1 MVKVLAYTST
11 EEYADQDI
19 GNFIFSLQDYLK
31 LFTLSQNARSINIIF
46 VNLESNLWQNLMRY
60 LWSKAAKLCLK
71 LHLEIMDKK

>member
-19 GNFIFSLQDYLK
+19 GNFMFSLQDYLK

-46 VNLESNLWQNLMRY
+46 VNLESNL
-60 LWSKAAKLCLK
+60 
-71 LHLEIMDKK
+71 

>member
-1 MVKVLAYTST
+1 MSDFVKLRDIKFLGSGLIKKKMVKVLAYTST

-46 VNLESNLWQNLMRY
+46 VNLESNL
-60 LWSKAAKLCLK
+60 
-71 LHLEIMDKK
+71 